1 VTGAADGGAD
11 RGGGRDGD
19 AALDALGPFFTID
32 RHDPAH
38 PPAGDWR
45 SVRDIVTDPSVLDE
59 RVASVR
65 EFLAAGGG
73 LAVERIEVRVAAS
86 VAHLGMAARLV
97 SPLLATAVLHH
108 GVPVL
113 SLDDLRWK
121 AQLGGAF
128 PLSLPRT
135 GGEAGG
141 TASDPGGHENA
152 GVRARDEASGVGP
165 GDGGQLA
172 ARLAPVLVDGI
183 AVPLA
188 GAFGRFG
195 VSEHILRGNTAS
207 ALAGAA
213 RMLAGQGVGVDARA
227 LVGALLRHPYLA
239 GSGGYGQQGA
249 FRRSSCCLIYRAAP
263 DRNGPLCGDCALD
276 HRPTGA
282 RTSRVRGRTD

>member
-1 VTGAADGGAD
+1 MTHAADGGAD

-19 AALDALGPFFTID
+19 AALDALGPFFTIG

-45 SVRDIVTDPSVLDE
+45 SVTDLVTDPSVLDE

-73 LAVERIEVRVAAS
+73 LDVARIEVRVAAS

-97 SPLLATAVLHH
+97 SPLLATAVLHRR
-108 GVPVL
+108 VPAL

-128 PLSLPRT
+128 PLSLPR
-135 GGEAGG
+135 AGG
-141 TASDPGGHENA
+141 GTGETAGVAGGDGAAVEAACGEDPGRELDDN
-152 GVRARDEASGVGP
+152 GP
-165 GDGGQLA
+165 LPA
-172 ARLAPVLVDGI
+172 CLTAVLVDGI

-195 VSEHILRGNTAS
+195 VSEHILRGNTSS

-213 RMLAGQGVGVDARA
+213 RMLAGRGAGTDARA
-227 LVGALLRHPYLA
+227 LLGVLLRHPYLA
-239 GSGGYGQQGA
+239 GSGGFGPRGA

-263 DRNGPLCGDCALD
+263 DRNGSLCGDCALD
-276 HRPTGA
+276 HRPTAA
-282 RTSRVRGRTD
+282 RGKRVHRGTD